1 MDDTY
6 GDDLLMSLLM
16 RFDLY
21 DWWGGK
27 LEDDGVP
34 LKAYDLKHQLGD
46 EFLALLLAILMER
59 NNVRVGEFF
68 CFKFNVCST
77 LTILEI

>member
-34 LKAYDLKHQLGD
+34 LEAYDLKHQLGD

-68 CFKFNVCST
+68 CFKFNVC
-77 LTILEI
+77 